1 MLQYDYDCIISYIAR
16 ENDSK
21 IAGIA
26 LIFRLRKSIIS
37 SFYFLCGS
45 SRSIVER
52 GSSQY
57 LMVTLA
63 GNYVNR

>member
-1 MLQYDYDCIISYIAR
+1 VSFLKCFFF
-16 ENDSK
+16 K
-21 IAGIA
+21 I
-26 LIFRLRKSIIS
+26 
-37 SFYFLCGS
+37 
-45 SRSIVER
+45 